1 MEAQQKLRSSYPQG
15 NDKFLCVHSTYT
27 VYYTESTTPV
37 PDTND
42 AVQSHSDTER
52 TVSSPARTLSQL
64 SAEQTH
70 IQTAVSPTE
79 SVSEEF
85 ATHSHSGGESSSSPS
100 TETGETDHA
109 KTPSLEQDVQLSLLL
124 SSPPVELSLASS
136 AEIDRESRSLNP
148 TRDTPQYSD
157 TFLTSLEEAVS
168 PNQTGLQENIFLC
181 QEEDESLPLGQDEKI
196 SEMSSPVS
204 ESEDKRFEIG
214 DEVSLRKNQHG
225 TIRFCGTTSFADGVW
240 VGVEMRDPVGTCNG
254 TMKAV
259 SYFQC
264 EQNYG
269 VFVRPDILRKLSDN
283 TEHEIDTSPA
293 DSDLDSIPEE
303 VKSQTHLSIEP
314 PVSIVSEVPD
324 RSITIFSETDS
335 VGTALEDQTLR
346 WSVESAD
353 LPISPHEVI
362 DQLIDILLEDVIDT
376 CISTRMEGQVSHS
389 HDDLVTSITNS
400 LMDKWANESV
410 DIFLTVNSKRA
421 PQLLHNVRPVLLEL
435 PEEEVTTPELSPV
448 RSPLSPAE
456 SPVIA
461 SELEHQSLMK
471 IADSAL
477 VFYKDRLMKQ
487 RPLDIGQLQFSRRS
501 DTILPIAYDVANSP
515 TRQAHLQIFRH
526 LLFDMS
532 YQMISEIKRE
542 APDPHLILQPPKK
555 LRRSFGKRQ
564 LVYKDPKPGEE
575 VPFVA
580 SCVREMINFPKKQ
593 SNYQGTKEDP
603 VETLLMKEMKEEE
616 PEWID
621 YSEHEFIV
629 KMEAADSIFNSLM
642 DDALNTAMLIRRK
655 RKQTKIV
662 S

>member
-1 MEAQQKLRSSYPQG
+1 M
-15 NDKFLCVHSTYT
+15 VHPYT

-42 AVQSHSDTER
+42 AVQSHSDPER
-52 TVSSPARTLSQL
+52 TVSSPIRTQSQL
-64 SAEQTH
+64 SAELT
-70 IQTAVSPTE
+70 IRTAVSPTE
-79 SVSEEF
+79 SVSEELS
-85 ATHSHSGGESSSSPS
+85 THSHSGDESSISAS
-100 TETGETDHA
+100 TETGETGHV
-109 KTPSLEQDVQLSLLL
+109 KTPSLEQDVQLSLQL

-136 AEIDRESRSLNP
+136 VGIEGETRSQNL

-157 TFLTSLEEAVS
+157 TFLTSLEETVS
-168 PNQTGLQENIFLC
+168 PNHGLQESIFLC
-181 QEEDESLPLGQDEKI
+181 QEEDESLPLRQDEKI
-196 SEMSSPVS
+196 SEMSSQVS
-204 ESEDKRFEIG
+204 ESENKKFKIG
-214 DEVSLRKNQHG
+214 DEVLLKENQLG
-225 TIRFCGTTSFADGVW
+225 TVRFCGATSSADGVW
-240 VGVEMRDPVGTCNG
+240 VGVEMREPVGTCNG

-259 SYFQC
+259 SYFKC
-264 EQNYG
+264 EQNHG
-269 VFVRPDILRKLSDN
+269 MFVRPNKLRKLPDDI
-283 TEHEIDTSPA
+283 EHGVELSPA
-293 DSDLDSIPEE
+293 DSDLESIPEE
-303 VKSQTHLSIEP
+303 AKSQTLLSIEH
-314 PVSIVSEVPD
+314 PVSVVSEVGPD

-335 VGTALEDQTLR
+335 IGIALEDQTLR
-346 WSVESAD
+346 WSVESVD

-376 CISTRMEGQVSHS
+376 CMSTRIEHQGSHS
-389 HDDLVTSITNS
+389 HDNLVTSITNS
-400 LMDKWANESV
+400 LVDKWANESV

-421 PQLLHNVRPVLLEL
+421 LQLLHNVRPVLLEL

-448 RSPLSPAE
+448 RSLPSPAE
-456 SPVIA
+456 QPVIA

-471 IADSAL
+471 IAESAL
-477 VFYKDRLMKQ
+477 IFYRDRLMKQ

-532 YQMISEIKRE
+532 YQMISEVKRE
-542 APDPHLILQPPKK
+542 VQDPHLILQPPKK
-555 LRRSFGKRQ
+555 FRRSFGKRQ

-580 SCVREMINFPKKQ
+580 GCVREMINFPKKQ
-593 SNYQGTKEDP
+593 TGNYQGTKEDP

-621 YSEHEFIV
+621 YSEHEYIV

-642 DDALNTAMLIRRK
+642 EDALNTAMLIQRK
-655 RKQTKIV
+655 RKIV
-662 S
+662 SF